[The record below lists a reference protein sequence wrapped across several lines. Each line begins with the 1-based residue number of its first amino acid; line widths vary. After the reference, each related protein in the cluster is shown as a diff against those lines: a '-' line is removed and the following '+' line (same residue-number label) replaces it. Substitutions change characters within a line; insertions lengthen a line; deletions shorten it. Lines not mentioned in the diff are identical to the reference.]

1 MKKNYKKQINKD
13 LEQKK
18 LLKENDMNYMSNGK
32 DIIIHLI
39 ARLIKKTQLNEILL
53 YKNDSILC

>member
-39 ARLIKKTQLNEILL
+39 ARLIKKDLIE
-53 YKNDSILC
+53 